1 MDKVWE
7 VKKGRGSSLICEV
20 FDKPINFKLKMSAFE
35 IVLLIVVALLVLV
48 LVLILLA
55 EHVRNILRSM
65 TGKDRKGRNFP
76 FVKLY
81 KRRRN

>member
-1 MDKVWE
+1 MGS
-7 VKKGRGSSLICEV
+7 KKGQGLLVNMQV
-20 FDKPINFKLKMSAFE
+20 FDKPINFKLKMSAFQ

-55 EHVRNILRSM
+55 EHARNILRSM
-65 TGKDRKGRNFP
+65 TGKDRKGRKYP